1 MSDDDDVVMDD
12 LGDEATSLTLWE
24 ERMLRA
30 VRAAE
35 SARTGARIIRI
46 VACVAAAAIVVGYA
60 IAYFHTDGTTLDRD
74 MVALWGRFLA
84 SVAVP
89 VLVALVLFAASYFLE
104 VLASRLDMDMVL
116 NAEEALDGPNPA

>member
-1 MSDDDDVVMDD
+1 MSVTRRLDPSSCEMSKV
-12 LGDEATSLTLWE
+12 EKPP
-24 ERMLRA
+24 
-30 VRAAE
+30 
-35 SARTGARIIRI
+35 
-46 VACVAAAAIVVGYA
+46 
-60 IAYFHTDGTTLDRD
+60 DRD